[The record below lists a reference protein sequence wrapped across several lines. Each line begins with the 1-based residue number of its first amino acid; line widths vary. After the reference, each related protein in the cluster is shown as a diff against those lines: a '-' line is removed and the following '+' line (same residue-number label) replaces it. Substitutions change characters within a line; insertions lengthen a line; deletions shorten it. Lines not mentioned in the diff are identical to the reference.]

1 MRAGHTLACVKDPR
15 ELYEVVPETWQEVQG
30 AGAPMLHLLDG
41 FLDAG
46 RVTHGV
52 AAHLLR
58 TCHPERLATFDVDA
72 VHDYRSRRPV
82 MTFDTY
88 RWTGIQPPVLA
99 IERLTDAL
107 GRAFLLMHG
116 QEPDSQ
122 WERMAQATL
131 TIASEV
137 GVGRLYTVTGIPM
150 AVPHTRPTGITRHAT
165 QEELV
170 HDNPPLI
177 DRMDVPGQWSALLQL
192 RAGEAGRIA
201 MGYVAHVPHYLSQVY
216 FPQSAKAVLQAFMN
230 DTGLVIPL
238 TGLDDEIR
246 DSLDLINSEV
256 EGSPET
262 GELVSALEDAFD
274 TAHERATP
282 VPTADEIAAEFE
294 KFLQDREQDQNP

>member
-1 MRAGHTLACVKDPR
+1 
-15 ELYEVVPETWQEVQG
+15 
-30 AGAPMLHLLDG
+30 
-41 FLDAG
+41 
-46 RVTHGV
+46 
-52 AAHLLR
+52 
-58 TCHPERLATFDVDA
+58 
-72 VHDYRSRRPV
+72 
-82 MTFDTY
+82 
-88 RWTGIQPPVLA
+88 
-99 IERLTDAL
+99 
-107 GRAFLLMHG
+107 
-116 QEPDSQ
+116 
-122 WERMAQATL
+122 
-131 TIASEV
+131 
-137 GVGRLYTVTGIPM
+137 
-150 AVPHTRPTGITRHAT
+150 
-165 QEELV
+165 
-170 HDNPPLI
+170 
-177 DRMDVPGQWSALLQL
+177 
-192 RAGEAGRIA
+192 